1 MITKNVN
8 EITENDLQEL
18 IDNSVSENKTLEY
31 KQSLPGN
38 LDADK
43 KEFLSDI
50 SSFSNASGGDLI
62 FGITED
68 REKGIPKKLEG
79 LIVKNAD
86 QARFWQRQ
94 TTLARMDPGQL
105 V

>member
-8 EITENDLQEL
+8 EITEDYLQEL

-31 KQSLPGN
+31 KLSLPVN
-38 LDADK
+38 SDDDK
-43 KEFLSDI
+43 KEFLADV
-50 SSFSNASGGDLI
+50 SSFSNASGGVLI
-62 FGITED
+62 YGISED

-79 LIVKNAD
+79 LTVENTD
-86 QARFWQRQ
+86 QK
-94 TTLARMDPGQL
+94 